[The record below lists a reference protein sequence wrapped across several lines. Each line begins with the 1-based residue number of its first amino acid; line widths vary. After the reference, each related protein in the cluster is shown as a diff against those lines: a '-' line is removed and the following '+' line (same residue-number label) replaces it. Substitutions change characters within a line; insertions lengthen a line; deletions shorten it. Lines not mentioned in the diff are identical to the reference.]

1 MNRNNEIQQVEQE
14 LSELLSRV
22 MEAPLDGVKKA
33 LAELHPVLD
42 AMETA
47 SAKRLKA
54 IQDIS
59 SLTRADLATL
69 RTQVNNDLDD
79 GLDKLER
86 RIREVKGILEQTQ
99 AMAAALAQQLE
110 DKTSV
115 LQDRLAAQLEMQN
128 TLLAGSAA
136 QAKLQRLVLAA
147 TGTSLALLLAIGVS
161 LLF

>member
-1 MNRNNEIQQVEQE
+1 MNRNDEIQQVEQE

-47 SAKRLKA
+47 SEKRLKA
-54 IQDIS
+54 IQETS
-59 SLTRADLATL
+59 SLARMDLARL
-69 RTQVNNDLDD
+69 GTQVSNDLDE
-79 GLDKLER
+79 GLDKVER
-86 RIREVKGILEQTQ
+86 RIKEVKGILEQTQ

-115 LQDRLAAQLEMQN
+115 LQDGLAAQMEMQN
-128 TLLAGSAA
+128 ALLAGHAA
-136 QAKLQRLVLAA
+136 QARLQRLVLAA
-147 TGTSLALLLAIGVS
+147 AGTSLALLAAIGVS
-161 LLF
+161 MFF